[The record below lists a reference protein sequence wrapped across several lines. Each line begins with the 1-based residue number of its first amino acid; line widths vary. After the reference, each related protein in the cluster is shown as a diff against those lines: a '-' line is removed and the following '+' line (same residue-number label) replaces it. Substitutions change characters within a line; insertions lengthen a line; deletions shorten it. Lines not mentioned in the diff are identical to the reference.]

1 MALPAAAASY
11 LASPSSPVV
20 EQMAGEVAG
29 TSRVNSAAGSALA
42 STLTRSSGSGCGRLV
57 GDDQDPGHAH
67 LPLDVPARFL
77 FFFRAPPCSQDRA
90 MTGFWVDSEIGQLR
104 RVLLHRPD
112 LELTR
117 LTPANIADMLFDEI
131 MWAEQARLEH
141 EAFRRGAAGRGV
153 EVLLLAD
160 LLATALADEGG
171 RKELLDRVV
180 TVDGF
185 GAGLA
190 PELRAWFDALDA
202 TELVTYLIG
211 GVIPED
217 LRQISP
223 RYWSGPASTRPWPPP
238 LPNQMF
244 MRDTS
249 AWMYGGVSINPMAFR
264 PGGAEIC
271 TETVYRRHHEY
282 FAEADFPIWYRGDG
296 NDHPG
301 VVEGGDVWSSATGP
315 CWWGWASAP
324 PTRGWSPASVGL
336 FDAGALDT
344 LVAVELPKVR
354 AYMRLDTV
362 LTQVDPTPSWSTR
375 ACRTQMRPFCWS
387 PPAWPPP
394 AGAGRGR
401 LFRHPGPG
409 AGGAHARTF
418 ETGGNEMLAAREQW
432 DDGNN
437 VLAVAPGVVVAYE
450 RNVDTNQRLRD
461 VVEVLTIPGFELGR
475 GRGGPR
481 CMSTWSATRWP

>member
-1 MALPAAAASY
+1 M
-11 LASPSSPVV
+11 
-20 EQMAGEVAG
+20 
-29 TSRVNSAAGSALA
+29 T
-42 STLTRSSGSGCGRLV
+42 T
-57 GDDQDPGHAH
+57 
-67 LPLDVPARFL
+67 
-77 FFFRAPPCSQDRA
+77 FR
-90 MTGFWVDSEIGQLR
+90 VDSEIGRLR
-104 RVLLHRPD
+104 KVLLHCPD

-131 MWAEQARLEH
+131 MWAERARVEHQAFADTLRS
-141 EAFRRGAAGRGV
+141 RGV
-153 EVLLLAD
+153 EVFELAD

-190 PELRAWFDALDA
+190 PELRAWFDSLDA
-202 TELVTYLIG
+202 AELVTYLIG

-217 LRQISP
+217 LP
-223 RYWSGPASTRPWPPP
+223 FAPEGLVGASFHPTTFVLPP

-249 AWMYGGVSINPMAFR
+249 AWLYGGVSINPMAFPPR
-264 PGGAEIC
+264 RRE
-271 TETVYRRHHEY
+271 TMHLETVYRRHPM
-282 FAEADFPIWYRGDG
+282 FADAEFPIWYGGDG
-296 NDHPG
+296 IDHYPA
-301 VVEGGDVWSSATGP
+301 VVEGGDILVIGHRALL
-315 CWWGWASAP
+315 
-324 PTRGWSPASVGL
+324 VGMGERTTPQGVEALARRL
-336 FDAGALDT
+336 FGAGVLDT

-354 AYMRLDTV
+354 AYMHLDTV
-362 LTQVDPTPSWSTR
+362 LTQVDHDAFVVYPGL
-375 ACRTQMRPFCWS
+375 RTQMRPFVVT
-387 PPAWPPP
+387 
-394 AGAGRGR
+394 
-401 LFRHPGPG
+401 PGPG
-409 AGGAHARTF
+409 RHLEVTAEDELFATLARVLDVPRIRTF

-461 VVEVLTIPGFELGR
+461 DGVEVLTIPGFELGR

-481 CMSTWSATRWP
+481 CMSCPLERDPVA

>member
-1 MALPAAAASY
+1 M
-11 LASPSSPVV
+11 PSF
-20 EQMAGEVAG
+20 Q
-29 TSRVNSAAGSALA
+29 
-42 STLTRSSGSGCGRLV
+42 
-57 GDDQDPGHAH
+57 
-67 LPLDVPARFL
+67 
-77 FFFRAPPCSQDRA
+77 
-90 MTGFWVDSEIGQLR
+90 VDSEIGRLR
-104 RVLLHRPD
+104 KVLLHCPD

-131 MWAEQARLEH
+131 MWAERARVEHQAFADVLRS
-141 EAFRRGAAGRGV
+141 RGV
-153 EVLLLAD
+153 EVFELAD

-190 PELRAWFDALDA
+190 PELRAWFDSLDA
-202 TELVTYLIG
+202 AQLVTYLIG

-217 LRQISP
+217 LPFRP
-223 RYWSGPASTRPWPPP
+223 EGLVGASYHPMAFVLPP

-249 AWMYGGVSINPMAFR
+249 AWMYGGVSINPMAFPSR
-264 PGGAEIC
+264 RRE
-271 TETVYRRHHEY
+271 TMHLETVYRRHPM
-282 FAEADFPIWYRGDG
+282 FAAADFPVWYGGDG
-296 NDHPG
+296 IDHYPA
-301 VVEGGDVWSSATGP
+301 VVEGGDILVIGHRALL
-315 CWWGWASAP
+315 
-324 PTRGWSPASVGL
+324 VGMGERTTHQGVEALARRL
-336 FDAGALDT
+336 FDAGVLDT

-354 AYMRLDTV
+354 AYMHLDTV
-362 LTQVDPTPSWSTR
+362 LTQVDHDAFVVYPGL
-375 ACRTQMRPFCWS
+375 RTQMRPFVVT
-387 PPAWPPP
+387 
-394 AGAGRGR
+394 
-401 LFRHPGPG
+401 PGPG
-409 AGGAHARTF
+409 RHLEVRAEDELFATLAGVLDVPRIRTF

-461 VVEVLTIPGFELGR
+461 DGVEVLTIPGFELGR

-481 CMSTWSATRWP
+481 CMSCPLERDPAA

>member
-1 MALPAAAASY
+1 M
-11 LASPSSPVV
+11 
-20 EQMAGEVAG
+20 
-29 TSRVNSAAGSALA
+29 T
-42 STLTRSSGSGCGRLV
+42 T
-57 GDDQDPGHAH
+57 
-67 LPLDVPARFL
+67 
-77 FFFRAPPCSQDRA
+77 FR
-90 MTGFWVDSEIGQLR
+90 VDSEIGRLR
-104 RVLLHRPD
+104 KVLLHCPD

-131 MWAEQARLEH
+131 MWAERARVEHQAFADTLRS
-141 EAFRRGAAGRGV
+141 RGV
-153 EVLLLAD
+153 EVFELAD

-190 PELRAWFDALDA
+190 PELRAWFDSLDA
-202 TELVTYLIG
+202 AELVTYLIG

-217 LRQISP
+217 LP
-223 RYWSGPASTRPWPPP
+223 FAPEGLVGASFHPTAFVLPP

-249 AWMYGGVSINPMAFR
+249 AWVYGGVSINPMAFPPR
-264 PGGAEIC
+264 RRE
-271 TETVYRRHHEY
+271 TMHLETVYRRHPM
-282 FAEADFPIWYRGDG
+282 FAAAEFPIWYGGDG
-296 NDHPG
+296 IDHYPA
-301 VVEGGDVWSSATGP
+301 VVEGGDILVIGHRALL
-315 CWWGWASAP
+315 
-324 PTRGWSPASVGL
+324 VGMGERTTPQGVEALARRL
-336 FDAGALDT
+336 FGAGVLDT

-354 AYMRLDTV
+354 AYMHLDTV
-362 LTQVDPTPSWSTR
+362 LTQVDHDAFVVYPGL
-375 ACRTQMRPFCWS
+375 RTQMRPFVVT
-387 PPAWPPP
+387 
-394 AGAGRGR
+394 
-401 LFRHPGPG
+401 PGPG
-409 AGGAHARTF
+409 RHLEVKAEDELFATLARVLDVPRIRTF

-461 VVEVLTIPGFELGR
+461 DGVEVLTIPGFELGR

-481 CMSTWSATRWP
+481 CMSCPLERDPVA

>member
-1 MALPAAAASY
+1 M
-11 LASPSSPVV
+11 
-20 EQMAGEVAG
+20 
-29 TSRVNSAAGSALA
+29 SA
-42 STLTRSSGSGCGRLV
+42 
-57 GDDQDPGHAH
+57 
-67 LPLDVPARFL
+67 
-77 FFFRAPPCSQDRA
+77 FR
-90 MTGFWVDSEIGQLR
+90 VDSEIGRLR
-104 RVLLHRPD
+104 KVLLHCPD

-131 MWAEQARLEH
+131 MWAERAHIEHQAFADTLR
-141 EAFRRGAAGRGV
+141 ARGV
-153 EVLLLAD
+153 EVFLLAD

-190 PELRAWFDALDA
+190 PELRAWFDSLDA
-202 TELVTYLIG
+202 ADLVTYLIG

-217 LRQISP
+217 LPFQP
-223 RYWSGPASTRPWPPP
+223 EGLVGASFHPTAFVLPP

-249 AWMYGGVSINPMAFR
+249 AWMYGGVSINPMAFPSR
-264 PGGAEIC
+264 RRE
-271 TETVYRRHHEY
+271 TMHLETVYRRHPM
-282 FAEADFPIWYRGDG
+282 FAGAGFPVWYGGDG
-296 NDHPG
+296 IDHYPA
-301 VVEGGDVWSSATGP
+301 VVEGGDILVIGHRALL
-315 CWWGWASAP
+315 
-324 PTRGWSPASVGL
+324 VGMGERTTHQGVEALARRL
-336 FDAGALDT
+336 FDAGVLDT

-354 AYMRLDTV
+354 AYMHLDTV
-362 LTQVDPTPSWSTR
+362 LTQVDHDAFVVYPGLR
-375 ACRTQMRPFCWS
+375 QRMRPFVVT
-387 PPAWPPP
+387 
-394 AGAGRGR
+394 
-401 LFRHPGPG
+401 PGPG
-409 AGGAHARTF
+409 RHLDVQPSDELFATLARVLDVPRIRTF

-461 VVEVLTIPGFELGR
+461 DGVEVLTIPGFELGR

-481 CMSTWSATRWP
+481 CMSCPLERDPVA

>member
-1 MALPAAAASY
+1 M
-11 LASPSSPVV
+11 
-20 EQMAGEVAG
+20 
-29 TSRVNSAAGSALA
+29 T
-42 STLTRSSGSGCGRLV
+42 T
-57 GDDQDPGHAH
+57 
-67 LPLDVPARFL
+67 
-77 FFFRAPPCSQDRA
+77 FRI
-90 MTGFWVDSEIGQLR
+90 DSEIGRLR
-104 RVLLHRPD
+104 KVLLHCPD

-131 MWAEQARLEH
+131 MWAERARVEHQAFADTLRS
-141 EAFRRGAAGRGV
+141 RGV
-153 EVLLLAD
+153 EVFELAD

-190 PELRAWFDALDA
+190 PELRAWFDSLDA
-202 TELVTYLIG
+202 AELVTYLIG

-217 LRQISP
+217 LP
-223 RYWSGPASTRPWPPP
+223 FAPEGLVGASFHPTTFVLPP

-249 AWMYGGVSINPMAFR
+249 AWMYGGVSINPMAFPPR
-264 PGGAEIC
+264 RRE
-271 TETVYRRHHEY
+271 TMHLETVYRRHPM
-282 FAEADFPIWYRGDG
+282 FAAAEFPIWYGGDG
-296 NDHPG
+296 IDHYPA
-301 VVEGGDVWSSATGP
+301 VVEGGDILVIGHRALL
-315 CWWGWASAP
+315 
-324 PTRGWSPASVGL
+324 VGMGERTTPQGVEALARRL
-336 FDAGALDT
+336 FGAGVLDT

-354 AYMRLDTV
+354 AYMHLDTV
-362 LTQVDPTPSWSTR
+362 LTQVDHDAFVVYPGL
-375 ACRTQMRPFCWS
+375 RTQMRPFVVT
-387 PPAWPPP
+387 
-394 AGAGRGR
+394 
-401 LFRHPGPG
+401 PGPG
-409 AGGAHARTF
+409 RHLEVKAEDELFATLARVLDVPRIRTF

-461 VVEVLTIPGFELGR
+461 DGVEVLTIPGFELGR

-481 CMSTWSATRWP
+481 CMSCPLERDPVA

>member
-1 MALPAAAASY
+1 M
-11 LASPSSPVV
+11 
-20 EQMAGEVAG
+20 
-29 TSRVNSAAGSALA
+29 T
-42 STLTRSSGSGCGRLV
+42 T
-57 GDDQDPGHAH
+57 
-67 LPLDVPARFL
+67 
-77 FFFRAPPCSQDRA
+77 FR
-90 MTGFWVDSEIGQLR
+90 VDSEIGRLR
-104 RVLLHRPD
+104 KVLLHCPD

-131 MWAEQARLEH
+131 MWAERARVEHQAFADTLRS
-141 EAFRRGAAGRGV
+141 RGV
-153 EVLLLAD
+153 EVFELAD

-190 PELRAWFDALDA
+190 PELRAWFDSLDPA
-202 TELVTYLIG
+202 ELVTYLIG

-217 LRQISP
+217 LP
-223 RYWSGPASTRPWPPP
+223 FAPEGLVGASFHPTTFVLPP

-249 AWMYGGVSINPMAFR
+249 AWLYGGVSINPMAFPPR
-264 PGGAEIC
+264 RRE
-271 TETVYRRHHEY
+271 TMHLETVYRRHPM
-282 FAEADFPIWYRGDG
+282 FAAAEFPIWYGGDG
-296 NDHPG
+296 IDHYPA
-301 VVEGGDVWSSATGP
+301 VVEGGDILVIGHRALL
-315 CWWGWASAP
+315 
-324 PTRGWSPASVGL
+324 VGMGERTTPQGVEALARRL
-336 FDAGALDT
+336 FGAGVLDT

-354 AYMRLDTV
+354 AYMHLDTV
-362 LTQVDPTPSWSTR
+362 LTQVDHDAFVVYPGL
-375 ACRTQMRPFCWS
+375 RTQMRPFVVT
-387 PPAWPPP
+387 
-394 AGAGRGR
+394 
-401 LFRHPGPG
+401 PGPG
-409 AGGAHARTF
+409 RHLEVKAEDELFTTLARVLDVPRIRTF

-461 VVEVLTIPGFELGR
+461 DGVEVLTIPGFELGR

-481 CMSTWSATRWP
+481 CMSCPLERDPVA